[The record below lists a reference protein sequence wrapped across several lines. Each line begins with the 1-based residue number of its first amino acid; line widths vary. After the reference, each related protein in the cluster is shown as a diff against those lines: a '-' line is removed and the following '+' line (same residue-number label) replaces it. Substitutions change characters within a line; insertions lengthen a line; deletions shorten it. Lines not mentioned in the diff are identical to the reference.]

1 MLKYILTKYPILRT
15 TFPLFST
22 FEVSVYFYVGIPF
35 QKIPAPHPRSENTSS
50 PKRILRTR
58 RI

>member
-1 MLKYILTKYPILRT
+1 MLKYILKKYPILRT

-35 QKIPAPHPRSENTSS
+35 QKIPAAHPGSENTSC
-50 PKRILRTR
+50 PKKILRIR